1 MPGSICCEPEGL
13 EAKPEQSAPSSAR
26 DVGTA
31 CAQASQS
38 RLLKWGCLDQRNMQ
52 QQQPKGMT

>member
-38 RLLKWGCLDQRNMQ
+38 RLLKWGCLDRETCSNSS
-52 QQQPKGMT
+52 PRA